1 MSVHEHEPVISRLS
15 DVLGYLKGKSYSSSS
30 HSRKGGG
37 KGKKQENGSKVRG
50 DGGEAG
56 GPSVRPSIKT
66 VAAAAAAAAEKEE
79 EEEEDIFQDAGTDF
93 NNDDD
98 NDLEGITPH
107 TPHPTSVF
115 SFFFFCRLLRDY
127 RSINDLPSIALLLF
141 SF

>member
-30 HSRKGGG
+30 HSKKGGG

-50 DGGEAG
+50 DGGEAA

-66 VAAAAAAAAEKEE
+66 TAAAAAAAAEKEE
-79 EEEEDIFQDAGTDF
+79 EEEEDIFEDAGTDF

-98 NDLEGITPH
+98 NNLEGITPH
-107 TPHPTSVF
+107 TPHPTSLF
-115 SFFFFCRLLRDY
+115 PPLYF
-127 RSINDLPSIALLLF
+127 LLLITP
-141 SF
+141 